1 MQILSINPQPFHQTP
16 FLNAGRNGG
25 TVRERLPWL
34 RGTVAELPAELDAL
48 LITSDLQGRGVSGA
62 PRPLQGEVVAAEYA
76 QNCAAWGLPQPGR
89 VGVLLS
95 GDYYAAPAADKRGAT
110 GDVFP
115 VWQAF
120 AQTFAWV
127 VGVLG
132 NHDTLS
138 NHDTLATVPAGGTL
152 LEAEAVQKGGLCIGG
167 VSGIVGNPRRHARHE
182 WPDYA
187 ERVAL
192 ALAYAPDILLLHTPP
207 HISDTQRGEA
217 ALLPLLARPHL
228 LTVCGHVHWETPLA
242 TLPNGAQVLNVDS
255 RVVLL
260 TSP

>member
-1 MQILSINPQPFHQTP
+1 MQISHLNPQPFHQTP

-34 RGTVAELPAELDAL
+34 RGTVTGLPAELDAL
-48 LITSDLQGRGVSGA
+48 LITSDLQGRGVSGP
-62 PRPLQGEVVAAEYA
+62 PRPLLGEVVAAEYA
-76 QNCAAWGLPQPGR
+76 QNCAAWGLPQPQR
-89 VGVLLS
+89 VGVLLA

-120 AQTFAWV
+120 AGSSEEGAFVWV

-132 NHDTLS
+132 NHDTLA
-138 NHDTLATVPAGGTL
+138 TLPAGGTL

-167 VSGIVGNPRRHARHE
+167 VSGVVGNPRRHARHE

-192 ALAYAPDILLLHTPP
+192 ALAYAPDLLLLHTPP
-207 HISDTQRGEA
+207 HVDESRRGEA
-217 ALLPLLARPHL
+217 ALLPLLARPKL

-255 RVVLL
+255 RVVVLVRQ
-260 TSP
+260 

>member
-1 MQILSINPQPFHQTP
+1 MQILHLNPQPFHQTP

-34 RGTVAELPAELDAL
+34 RGTVARLPTELDAL
-48 LITSDLQGRGVSGA
+48 LVTSDLQGRGVGI
-62 PRPLQGEVVAAEYA
+62 PPQPLLGEVVAAEYI
-76 QNCAAWGLPQPGR
+76 QHCAAWGLPQPGR
-89 VGVLLS
+89 VGVLLA

-120 AQTFAWV
+120 ADAFAGV

-132 NHDTLS
+132 NHDMLS
-138 NHDTLATVPAGGTL
+138 AAPLGSTL
-152 LEAEAVQKGGLCIGG
+152 LEAEAVTRWGLCIGG
-167 VSGIVGNPRRHARHE
+167 VSGIVGNPRRHARFE

-192 ALAYAPDILLLHTPP
+192 ALADTPDILLLHTPP
-207 HISDTQRGEA
+207 QVSEGQRGEE
-217 ALLPLLARPHL
+217 ALLPPLTRPGL
-228 LTVCGHVHWETPLA
+228 LTVCGHVHWEEPLA
-242 TLPNGAQVLNVDS
+242 DLPSGAQVLNVDS

-260 TSP
+260 TC